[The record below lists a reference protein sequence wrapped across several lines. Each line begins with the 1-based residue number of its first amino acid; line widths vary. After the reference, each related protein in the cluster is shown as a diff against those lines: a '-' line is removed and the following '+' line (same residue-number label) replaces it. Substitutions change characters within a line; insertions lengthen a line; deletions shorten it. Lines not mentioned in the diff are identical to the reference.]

1 MSILFHLFLPVI
13 ASPMALPAPTCAEE
27 VRASAVANRLADLP
41 PEIVEQLRAFSRSE
55 LGNSDG
61 PLLSTDAPSARE
73 RGYPTVRFHK
83 GYKIG
88 DQWFAQLEVA
98 MFSGVRTLVYRRAA
112 EDNKFHQEPWKYYA
126 GPPCESIKASLSGVL
141 TPGS

>member
-55 LGNSDG
+55 HRC
-61 PLLSTDAPSARE
+61 AE
-73 RGYPTVRFHK
+73 RQGKRVSHRQIP
-83 GYKIG
+83 
-88 DQWFAQLEVA
+88 
-98 MFSGVRTLVYRRAA
+98 
-112 EDNKFHQEPWKYYA
+112 
-126 GPPCESIKASLSGVL
+126 
-141 TPGS
+141 